1 MVIGLI
7 PQLAESVLMDI
18 PARSLVPEGQGGARP
33 GNRTE
38 ARSVS
43 SGENLKLNGNLNP
56 VK

>member
-1 MVIGLI
+1 VVIGLI